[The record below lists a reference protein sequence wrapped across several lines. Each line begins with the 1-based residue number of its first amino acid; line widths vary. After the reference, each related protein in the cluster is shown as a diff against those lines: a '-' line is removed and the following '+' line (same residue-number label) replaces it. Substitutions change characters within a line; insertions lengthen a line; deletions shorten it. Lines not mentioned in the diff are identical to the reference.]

1 MSGTTRAA
9 TVAAII
15 SEAAER
21 LRAASVADARLE
33 AELLLAH
40 AAGTDRAHLVA
51 RLKDP
56 LEAATIGAFRRTLAR
71 RLAHEPLAYI
81 TGHREFYGIDIL
93 CGPAALVPRPESEL
107 LVDLALAEVRAR
119 GAALRIADVGTGSG
133 AIACA
138 VAAHAPG
145 ARVCAVDVSSA
156 ALALARRNV
165 EALGLGGRV
174 DVGQGDLLGGLGA
187 LDLVVANLPYV
198 SASEWRGLQPEVRD
212 FEPRGALVAGPA
224 GSEVNARLIAQAP
237 AHLAPGGLLA
247 LEIGDT
253 HAAVLSGIAR
263 GHFPG
268 ASVSVIK
275 DLGGHDRVLLVR
287 QEREAG

>member
-1 MSGTTRAA
+1 MAL
-9 TVAAII
+9 
-15 SEAAER
+15 SEATEQ
-21 LRAASVADARLE
+21 LCAASVADARLE

-40 AAGTDRAHLVA
+40 ACGIDRAHLIA

-56 LEAATIGAFRRTLAR
+56 LKPTTIAAFRRLLAR

-81 TGHREFYGIDIL
+81 TGCREFYGIDIL

-138 VAAHAPG
+138 VAAHAAA

-156 ALALARRNV
+156 ALALACRNV

-187 LDLVVANLPYV
+187 LDVVVANLPYV
-198 SASEWRGLQPEVRD
+198 SESEWCGLQPEVRD
-212 FEPRGALVAGPA
+212 FEPREALVAGIA
-224 GSEVNARLIAQAP
+224 GTELNARLLAQAP
-237 AHLAPGGLLA
+237 AHLARGGLLA
-247 LEIGDT
+247 LEMGPT
-253 HAAVLSGIAR
+253 HARALSAVAR
-263 GHFPG
+263 THFPG

-287 QEREAG
+287 QGEEARWRTTT